1 MKKAVEDQ
9 GWVCVRV
16 GGGGDRR
23 DLDPPKFIY
32 PSELSIQYLAAVN
45 CHEIDTR

>member
-1 MKKAVEDQ
+1 MS
-9 GWVCVRV
+9 VCACGGG